1 VILRELFVS
10 LGLDLD
16 EQAFAKGELA
26 AELVKGALEKVVEV
40 AKETAEKFVEMIKET
55 AEYGKETK
63 EAAQATGL
71 TTEALQQLRG
81 AARAVG
87 LDAGDLDVGIFK
99 LSRTM
104 AAAKKGSEE
113 ATAALKKVKFQEGG
127 KLRAADEVLGD
138 IADQFAA
145 MPDGAEKTA
154 RAMDIF
160 GRSGARMIPL
170 LNKGRA
176 GIDALRASAVVLTD
190 EQLEA
195 GEELVKT
202 QKQLANMTTKLW
214 RGAIAPLLPAIND
227 LLKRYLAW
235 RKANAEIMRQNIQ
248 KYIGYVIKAVG
259 KLADLFSFL
268 VRNAKAVELILGTAG
283 LIGIFEALSVAAIE
297 SAVRT
302 AIAWVAAAA
311 PFVALAALIAG
322 ILLVFD
328 DIRVYQQGGKS
339 LYGRFK
345 KEIEDWLKPRDQDP
359 WWLTAI
365 KDLVRLLHDAIELVH
380 QLDDVMGRSKPAL
393 VNARSANQN
402 SPEWKKQRVAAGPLT
417 AAEAAAA
424 AAEQPHQLHWWEEF
438 GLFGALNRQA
448 DARYRDARVAG
459 SSVWDAAKAGFGIA
473 SPPIYRPPAAAPA
486 GAPAGSSVWD
496 AAKAG
501 FGIASPPI
509 YRPPAAAPA
518 GAPTVVAPVNVQVY
532 GAPGMDEQQVG
543 QIVADKVQE
552 HWDNQMEAAAAAA
565 GP

>member
-1 VILRELFVS
+1 VILRELFVR
-10 LGLDLD
+10 LGLSID

-26 AELVKGALEKVVEV
+26 AEVVKASLEKLVDI
-40 AKETAEKFVEMIKET
+40 AKETAEKFVEMIRET

-160 GRSGARMIPL
+160 GRSGARLIPL

-248 KYIGYVIKAVG
+248 KYIGYVIKAVT
-259 KLADLFSFL
+259 KLADGFSFL
-268 VRNAKAVELILGTAG
+268 LRNA
-283 LIGIFEALSVAAIE
+283 AAIKAMLLTGLVIAF
-297 SAVRT
+297 SQVSTAATIAAVRT
-302 AIAWVAAAA
+302 ALAWAAAAA

-345 KEIEDWLKPRDQDP
+345 KEIDDWLKPRDKDP
-359 WWLTAI
+359 WFVAAI
-365 KDLVRLLHDAIELVH
+365 KDFVRLIQQALDLIDEFYKATGRVNPREVDRKAGLKDKEIQRRADVMTQESARRRVQLGLPLTEEEKAALVRTGA
-380 QLDDVMGRSKPAL
+380 
-393 VNARSANQN
+393 
-402 SPEWKKQRVAAGPLT
+402 SPEGFVNKYAPKGPLAPPT
-417 AAEAAAA
+417 PA
-424 AAEQPHQLHWWEEF
+424 QL
-438 GLFGALNRQA
+438 GAQQGPVL
-448 DARYRDARVAG
+448 
-459 SSVWDAAKAGFGIA
+459 
-473 SPPIYRPPAAAPA
+473 YRPETPAPLVLRQGGAAPIIN
-486 GAPAGSSVWD
+486 V
-496 AAKAG
+496 
-501 FGIASPPI
+501 
-509 YRPPAAAPA
+509 Y
-518 GAPTVVAPVNVQVY
+518 PT
-532 GAPGMDEQQVG
+532 PGMSEEQVG